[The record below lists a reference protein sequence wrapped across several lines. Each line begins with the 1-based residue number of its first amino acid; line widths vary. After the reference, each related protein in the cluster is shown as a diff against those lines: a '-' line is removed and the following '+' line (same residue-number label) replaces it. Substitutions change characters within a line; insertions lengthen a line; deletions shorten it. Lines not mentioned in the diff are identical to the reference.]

1 MNENTYPVSYDQFKN
16 RIIEFF
22 IEKDWNYNTK
32 FSKEQKI
39 EFIENSNIDFRESY
53 QEECANY
60 DNGYLNVFTTP
71 EDTHKYI
78 MGLLFECEMY
88 FISKTS
94 QAESKKRNEIDESK
108 YPMTYNEFE
117 KTLGEL
123 FIEKAPT
130 MYRDVSTERAKEG
143 WRNFL
148 KEEGPFNEVYEEYCE
163 MYDNPSKRDV
173 PKEEVFTKTIIG
185 RQTYS
190 MVQWVYF

>member
-39 EFIENSNIDFRESY
+39 EFIENSNIDLGESY